1 MRFKLNDFRGGFNWK
16 TSLCRNDTTQKN
28 DKRFKKFR
36 TLFEDLNI
44 IKELGNELVTWKY
57 ESLDETK
64 RIAKEIK
71 EKIK

>member
-1 MRFKLNDFRGGFNWK
+1 MISEAALTGKPVYVAMIPSK
-16 TSLCRNDTTQKN
+16 KN
-28 DKRFKKFR
+28 DKRFRKFR

-64 RIAKEIK
+64 RIAKEIM